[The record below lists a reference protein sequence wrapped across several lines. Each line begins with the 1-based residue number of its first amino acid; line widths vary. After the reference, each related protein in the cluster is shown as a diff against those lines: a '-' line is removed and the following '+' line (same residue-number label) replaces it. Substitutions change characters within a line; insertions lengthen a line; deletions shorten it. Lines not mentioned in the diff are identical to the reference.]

1 MPLQLLVG
9 QQTTLTVP
17 PWRPGKQRPVPR
29 VALDVGVDKE
39 DAEANVRIADA
50 AVAVIVVGLPREL
63 LVEDE
68 PALPQEVVPR

>member
-1 MPLQLLVG
+1 M
-9 QQTTLTVP
+9 
-17 PWRPGKQRPVPR
+17 PR